1 MKGLFVVGLFTL
13 GFVSSALAAES
24 AYSKVDVKTCKQTSF
39 DEESGSVTFSCP
51 GKYGIDVWFAE
62 GDLRQFLAYG
72 PDPRT
77 QCVSRQTFGNF
88 NTAGP
93 TLEWRSEGSVPF
105 ATIVRYHMD
114 SSDGSK
120 FNYLVVTTLQGDEAC
135 HIGYVDGALPN
146 HNEIARQIADDTAR
160 GFNCATDMPV
170 FMTGHDHTI
179 NIVSGVPCG
188 PN

>member
-1 MKGLFVVGLFTL
+1 MRLLT
-13 GFVSSALAAES
+13 ALLALSLTSPAVAADS
-24 AYSKVDVKTCKQTSF
+24 AYTSISGKKCKQTSF

-51 GKYGIDVWFAE
+51 GLSGIDVWFAE

-72 PDPRT
+72 PNPRE

-93 TLEWRSEGSVPF
+93 TLEWRTENGEPF
-105 ATIVRYHMD
+105 ATIIRYKMD
-114 SSDGSK
+114 SGDGTR
-120 FNYLVVTTLQGDEAC
+120 FNYLVVTALKGHEAC
-135 HIGYVDGALPN
+135 HVGYVDGAIPK

-170 FMTGHDHTI
+170 FMTRHDHTI